1 MDRMSPKTIRV
12 AIVEDHDDFREG
24 VCHVLQGTEGFRCVG
39 KYSSIEEAVPRLPEA
54 DVILLDINLPGKSG
68 IEGITLIK
76 EKCPAGQV
84 VMLTVYEDDS
94 TIMRAIQ
101 AGADGYLLKK
111 TPPVRLLQAIEEASS
126 GGMPMTPFVARQA
139 ITLFKHHLPQTPPSV
154 DLTPREQDVLGLL
167 AQGCSYGKVGENL
180 FISIDTVRNHVRN
193 IYDKLQVNSKA
204 EAVAKAMR
212 QGLV

>member
-1 MDRMSPKTIRV
+1 MKKIVPAAIRV

-24 VCHVLQGTEGFRCVG
+24 IFHVLQATEGFRCVG
-39 KYSSIEEAVPRLPEA
+39 KYSSLEEAVPNLPAA

-68 IEGITLIK
+68 IDGIASIK
-76 EKCPAGQV
+76 EKHPACQV
-84 VMLTVYEDDS
+84 VMLTVYEDDG
-94 TIMRAIQ
+94 TIMSAIG

-111 TPPVRLLQAIEEASS
+111 TPPARLLQAIEEAAA

-139 ITLFKHHLPQTPPSV
+139 ITLFKHILPQAPSSSN
-154 DLTPREQDVLGLL
+154 LTPREQEVLAFL
-167 AQGCSYGKVGENL
+167 AQGLSYGKVGENL

-193 IYDKLQVNSKA
+193 IYAKLHVNSKA
-204 EAVAKAMR
+204 EAVAKAMK